1 MKTLLFIAKII
12 CAQFLL
18 SLFIVSCDKET
29 ETPENPPESP
39 HFDET
44 KLRLNVSDSLA
55 MVNIYKAMGPWS
67 VEWDLT
73 DRHTW
78 NGVETMLDLD
88 NNELRITGFESY
100 GGRYKNTISEEF
112 RKLTE
117 LRKLA
122 IPGGTLSGNI
132 PSWIGELT
140 KLELL
145 VLGDNYLNGEIP
157 PEIGNL
163 RQLQVLKITNC
174 DIEGSIPETLG
185 NLSNLVYLHLY
196 GNKLSG
202 EIHVY
207 AQREVVEGETEEAN
221 EISLADAHEIDSR
234 YEVGDI
240 VETEVT
246 PKNFGR
252 IAAQNAK
259 QVVVQRIR
267 EAERGMVYERFSSRE
282 NDIVTGVVQRIE
294 NKNVYID
301 LGKVEAVL
309 AATEQIPGE
318 VYQYHERMKT
328 YIIEVKRT
336 SKGPQIMVSR
346 THPGLLKRLFELE
359 VPEIHDGVVEIKSVA
374 REPGMRSK
382 ISVYTQDDNIDPVGA
397 CVGHKGMRVQT
408 IVNELR
414 GEKID
419 IVKYSEDPAQ
429 YVANALSPA
438 KVVSTQ
444 VDENEKICRVVVPDY
459 QLSLAIGKEGQNA
472 RLAAKL
478 TGWKIDIKSE
488 SQAAAEADTE
498 QVDYDQD

>member
-1 MKTLLFIAKII
+1 MNADFISAIQELGKEKGIDPELLFQAVDD
-12 CAQFLL
+12 AL
-18 SLFIVSCDKET
+18 V
-29 ETPENPPESP
+29 
-39 HFDET
+39 
-44 KLRLNVSDSLA
+44 A
-55 MVNIYKAMGPWS
+55 AYK
-67 VEWDLT
+67 
-73 DRHTW
+73 
-78 NGVETMLDLD
+78 
-88 NNELRITGFESY
+88 
-100 GGRYKNTISEEF
+100 KNTGATQDV
-112 RKLTE
+112 R
-117 LRKLA
+117 
-122 IPGGTLSGNI
+122 
-132 PSWIGELT
+132 
-140 KLELL
+140 
-145 VLGDNYLNGEIP
+145 VDM
-157 PEIGNL
+157 
-163 RQLQVLKITNC
+163 
-174 DIEGSIPETLG
+174 
-185 NLSNLVYLHLY
+185 
-196 GNKLSG
+196 NKVTG

-207 AQREVVEGETEEAN
+207 AQRTVVEGEPEDAN
-221 EISLADAHEIDSR
+221 EISLDDAQAIDSR
-234 YEVGDI
+234 FVVGDI
-240 VETEVT
+240 VEVEVT

-252 IAAQNAK
+252 IATQNAK

-267 EAERGMVYERFSSRE
+267 EAERGQVYERFQSRA
-282 NDIVTGVVQRIE
+282 NDIVTGVIQRME

-309 AATEQIPGE
+309 TQNEQIPGE
-318 VYQYHERMKT
+318 IYQYHDRMKT

-336 SKGPQIMVSR
+336 TKGPQIMVSR

-382 ISVYTQDDNIDPVGA
+382 ISVYTANSNVDPVGA

-438 KVVSTQ
+438 KVVSTEINE
-444 VDENEKICRVVVPDY
+444 DEKICRVVVPDY

-488 SQAAAEADTE
+488 TQAAEALAGEEAEAPE
-498 QVDYDQD
+498 QEQE

>member
-1 MKTLLFIAKII
+1 MNGDFISAIQELGKEKGIDAELLFQAVEDALVAAYKKNFNTN
-12 CAQFLL
+12 QN
-18 SLFIVSCDKET
+18 VRVDMNKET
-29 ETPENPPESP
+29 
-39 HFDET
+39 
-44 KLRLNVSDSLA
+44 
-55 MVNIYKAMGPWS
+55 
-67 VEWDLT
+67 
-73 DRHTW
+73 
-78 NGVETMLDLD
+78 
-88 NNELRITGFESY
+88 
-100 GGRYKNTISEEF
+100 
-112 RKLTE
+112 
-117 LRKLA
+117 
-122 IPGGTLSGNI
+122 
-132 PSWIGELT
+132 
-140 KLELL
+140 
-145 VLGDNYLNGEIP
+145 
-157 PEIGNL
+157 
-163 RQLQVLKITNC
+163 
-174 DIEGSIPETLG
+174 
-185 NLSNLVYLHLY
+185 
-196 GNKLSG
+196 G

-207 AQREVVEGETEEAN
+207 AQRTVVDGEPVDETEM
-221 EISLADAHEIDSR
+221 SLAEAIELNPR
-234 YEVGDI
+234 YVAGDI
-240 VETEVT
+240 IETEVT

-267 EAERGMVYERFSSRE
+267 EAERGQVYERFQSR
-282 NDIVTGVVQRIE
+282 NQDIVTGIIERQE

-309 AATEQIPGE
+309 TPNEQIPGE
-318 VYQYHERMKT
+318 IYQYHDRMKT
-328 YIIEVKRT
+328 FIVEVKR
-336 SKGPQIMVSR
+336 SAKGPQIVVSR

-382 ISVYTQDDNIDPVGA
+382 ISVYTADENVDPVGA

-438 KVVSTQ
+438 KVVSTNIN
-444 VDENEKICRVVVPDY
+444 EAEKICRVVVPDY

-488 SQAAAEADTE
+488 SQAKEEALE
-498 QVDYDQD
+498 A

>member
-1 MKTLLFIAKII
+1 MNADFISAIQELGKEKGIEPELLYQAVEDALVAAYKKNSNTN
-12 CAQFLL
+12 QN
-18 SLFIVSCDKET
+18 VRVDMNKET
-29 ETPENPPESP
+29 
-39 HFDET
+39 
-44 KLRLNVSDSLA
+44 
-55 MVNIYKAMGPWS
+55 
-67 VEWDLT
+67 
-73 DRHTW
+73 
-78 NGVETMLDLD
+78 
-88 NNELRITGFESY
+88 
-100 GGRYKNTISEEF
+100 
-112 RKLTE
+112 
-117 LRKLA
+117 
-122 IPGGTLSGNI
+122 
-132 PSWIGELT
+132 
-140 KLELL
+140 
-145 VLGDNYLNGEIP
+145 
-157 PEIGNL
+157 
-163 RQLQVLKITNC
+163 
-174 DIEGSIPETLG
+174 
-185 NLSNLVYLHLY
+185 
-196 GNKLSG
+196 G

-207 AQREVVEGETEEAN
+207 AQRTVVEGVPVDETEMTVQEAQA
-221 EISLADAHEIDSR
+221 IDPRYLA
-234 YEVGDI
+234 GDI

-267 EAERGMVYERFSSRE
+267 EAERGQVYERFQSR
-282 NDIVTGVVQRIE
+282 NQDIVTGIIERQE

-309 AATEQIPGE
+309 TPNEQTPGE
-318 VYQYHERMKT
+318 IYQYHDRMKT
-328 YIIEVKRT
+328 FIVEVKR
-336 SKGPQIMVSR
+336 SAKGPQIVVSR

-359 VPEIHDGVVEIKSVA
+359 VPEIHDGIVEIKSVA

-382 ISVYTQDDNIDPVGA
+382 ISVYTADENVDPVGA

-438 KVVSTQ
+438 KVVSTN
-444 VDENEKICRVVVPDY
+444 VNEAEKICRVVVPDY

-488 SQAAAEADTE
+488 SQAKEEEAALEAE
-498 QVDYDQD
+498 QEA

>member
-1 MKTLLFIAKII
+1 MNADFISAIQELGKEKGIEPELLYQAVEDALVAAYKKNSNTN
-12 CAQFLL
+12 QN
-18 SLFIVSCDKET
+18 VRVDMNKET
-29 ETPENPPESP
+29 
-39 HFDET
+39 
-44 KLRLNVSDSLA
+44 
-55 MVNIYKAMGPWS
+55 
-67 VEWDLT
+67 
-73 DRHTW
+73 
-78 NGVETMLDLD
+78 
-88 NNELRITGFESY
+88 
-100 GGRYKNTISEEF
+100 
-112 RKLTE
+112 
-117 LRKLA
+117 
-122 IPGGTLSGNI
+122 
-132 PSWIGELT
+132 
-140 KLELL
+140 
-145 VLGDNYLNGEIP
+145 
-157 PEIGNL
+157 
-163 RQLQVLKITNC
+163 
-174 DIEGSIPETLG
+174 
-185 NLSNLVYLHLY
+185 
-196 GNKLSG
+196 G

-207 AQREVVEGETEEAN
+207 AQRTVVEGVPVDETEMTVQEAQA
-221 EISLADAHEIDSR
+221 IDPRYLA
-234 YEVGDI
+234 GDI

-267 EAERGMVYERFSSRE
+267 EAERGQVYERFQSR
-282 NDIVTGVVQRIE
+282 NQDIVTGIIERQE

-309 AATEQIPGE
+309 TPNEQIPGE
-318 VYQYHERMKT
+318 IYQYHDRMKT
-328 YIIEVKRT
+328 FIVEVKR
-336 SKGPQIMVSR
+336 SAKGPQIVVSR

-359 VPEIHDGVVEIKSVA
+359 VPEIHDGIVEIKSVA

-382 ISVYTQDDNIDPVGA
+382 ISVYTADENVDPVGA

-438 KVVSTQ
+438 KVVSTN
-444 VDENEKICRVVVPDY
+444 VNEAEKICRVVVPDY

-488 SQAAAEADTE
+488 SQAKEEEAAFEAE
-498 QVDYDQD
+498 QEA

>member
-1 MKTLLFIAKII
+1 MNADFISAIQELGKEKGIEPELLYQAVEDALVAAYKKNSNTN
-12 CAQFLL
+12 QN
-18 SLFIVSCDKET
+18 VRVDMNKET
-29 ETPENPPESP
+29 
-39 HFDET
+39 
-44 KLRLNVSDSLA
+44 
-55 MVNIYKAMGPWS
+55 
-67 VEWDLT
+67 
-73 DRHTW
+73 
-78 NGVETMLDLD
+78 
-88 NNELRITGFESY
+88 
-100 GGRYKNTISEEF
+100 
-112 RKLTE
+112 
-117 LRKLA
+117 
-122 IPGGTLSGNI
+122 
-132 PSWIGELT
+132 
-140 KLELL
+140 
-145 VLGDNYLNGEIP
+145 
-157 PEIGNL
+157 
-163 RQLQVLKITNC
+163 
-174 DIEGSIPETLG
+174 
-185 NLSNLVYLHLY
+185 
-196 GNKLSG
+196 G

-207 AQREVVEGETEEAN
+207 AQRTVVEGVPVDETEMTVQEAQA
-221 EISLADAHEIDSR
+221 IDPRYLA
-234 YEVGDI
+234 GDI

-267 EAERGMVYERFSSRE
+267 EAERGQVYERFQSR
-282 NDIVTGVVQRIE
+282 NQDIVTGIIERQE

-309 AATEQIPGE
+309 TPNEQIPGE
-318 VYQYHERMKT
+318 IYQYHDRMKT
-328 YIIEVKRT
+328 FIVEVKR
-336 SKGPQIMVSR
+336 SAKGPQIVVSR

-359 VPEIHDGVVEIKSVA
+359 VPEIHDGIVEIKSVA

-382 ISVYTQDDNIDPVGA
+382 ISVYTADENVDPVGA

-438 KVVSTQ
+438 KVVSTN
-444 VDENEKICRVVVPDY
+444 VNEAEKICRVVVPDY

-488 SQAAAEADTE
+488 SQAKEEEAALDAEQEA
-498 QVDYDQD
+498 